1 MGHGH
6 RRHPEVSA
14 ALSGAYFLRTV
25 LIPIYAAVAWTISLL
40 FGGFPGFRELL
51 FTIVPCAFL
60 AAPIQVL
67 ITRIFV
73 RRERRAR
80 PRSVVPIRLFYLMVV
95 AAFIDTAVRA
105 VVDHHYSVREDR
117 IAPVG
122 VASFLLGSVATL
134 VVVVALTALLDPRL
148 PPIVSV
154 GTPFLVVGAWRA
166 IDGYRFVHTH
176 DMSDEAIHE
185 RDLRMLELNQPT
197 EKVAAPPRAGLFGSA
212 SRTVAPASGNPS
224 GNLPGRPMTTA
235 ANQAALGSLRR
246 RGR

>member
-1 MGHGH
+1 MGHVG
-6 RRHPEVSA
+6 VFQMGSV
-14 ALSGAYFLRTV
+14 GT
-25 LIPIYAAVAWTISLL
+25 PII
-40 FGGFPGFRELL
+40 G
-51 FTIVPCAFL
+51 
-60 AAPIQVL
+60 
-67 ITRIFV
+67 
-73 RRERRAR
+73 R
-80 PRSVVPIRLFYLMVV
+80 PRPSHPPRHASQTQPPATPRI
-95 AAFIDTAVRA
+95 AKS
-105 VVDHHYSVREDR
+105 HYSVREDR

-197 EKVAAPPRAGLFGSA
+197 EKVAAPPGRTLRERLANRRAGF
-212 SRTVAPASGNPS
+212 RQP
-224 GNLPGRPMTTA
+224 
-235 ANQAALGSLRR
+235 LR
-246 RGR
+246 

>member
-1 MGHGH
+1 MYREIPRTRGVRHVPSPPIQAHFVPFAIRSGSDTAKTPAETLGACSIITCPRNEWTGHMAMSDKEL
-6 RRHPEVSA
+6 PP
-14 ALSGAYFLRTV
+14 LSRVFFSQAIV
-25 LIPIYAAVAWTISLL
+25 SLL
-40 FGGFPGFRELL
+40 ILPINLAMAWGMSLIFHGDPRFRD
-51 FTIVPCAFL
+51 
-60 AAPIQVL
+60 
-67 ITRIFV
+67 
-73 RRERRAR
+73 
-80 PRSVVPIRLFYLMVV
+80 LFYLMVV

-197 EKVAAPPRAGLFGSA
+197 EKVAAPPGRTLRERLANRRAGF
-212 SRTVAPASGNPS
+212 RQP
-224 GNLPGRPMTTA
+224 
-235 ANQAALGSLRR
+235 LR
-246 RGR
+246 

>member
-1 MGHGH
+1 GVLLRRYDTTVGHGH

-80 PRSVVPIRLFYLMVV
+80 PRSVVPILANLAVVALIVVV
-95 AAFIDTAVRA
+95 AAWSTGMHRGLLI
-105 VVDHHYSVREDR
+105 S
-117 IAPVG
+117 VG
-122 VASFLLGSVATL
+122 VAML
-134 VVVVALTALLDPRL
+134 VTDAVTEIWLYPRKDESRPRVV
-148 PPIVSV
+148 
-154 GTPFLVVGAWRA
+154 
-166 IDGYRFVHTH
+166 
-176 DMSDEAIHE
+176 
-185 RDLRMLELNQPT
+185 
-197 EKVAAPPRAGLFGSA
+197 
-212 SRTVAPASGNPS
+212 
-224 GNLPGRPMTTA
+224 
-235 ANQAALGSLRR
+235 
-246 RGR
+246 